1 MRDKD
6 ENEIID
12 KENKDCTPEFEDML
26 DSTVSLMLAERLC
39 EDVGI
44 KGADNAQVV
53 YDMAMEAISALGELR
68 KANGFPKPKNY
79 PRRQK
84 VLLNRLF
91 RYNLKDD
98 IPFPEVDT
106 PYERFR
112 GRLYRNRRI
121 TFRVARIE
129 RRSTK

>member
-6 ENEIID
+6 ENEIIK
-12 KENKDCTPEFEDML
+12 KENKELTPEFEDML
-26 DSTVSLMLAERLC
+26 DSAVLFALVEKLC
-39 EDVGI
+39 EDIRI
-44 KGADNAQVV
+44 KDTDNMPMV
-53 YDMAMEAISALGELR
+53 YEMAMGAISVLGELR
-68 KANGFPKPKNY
+68 KADGFPKPKNY

-91 RYNLKDD
+91 RYDLKND

-112 GRLYRNRRI
+112 GQLYRNRRGTLRI
-121 TFRVARIE
+121 VRIE
-129 RRSTK
+129 RRAEK

>member
-1 MRDKD
+1 MRDEI
-6 ENEIID
+6 ENGIID
-12 KENKDCTPEFEDML
+12 KENKDHTTEFEDML
-26 DSTVSLMLAERLC
+26 DSAVSFALVEKLC
-39 EDVGI
+39 EDIRI
-44 KGADNAQVV
+44 KDTDNMQMV
-53 YDMAMEAISALGELR
+53 YEMAMGAISALGELR
-68 KANGFPKPKNY
+68 KADGFPKPKNY

>member
-1 MRDKD
+1 MTDQN

-12 KENKDCTPEFEDML
+12 KENKDCTPKFEDML
-26 DSTVSLMLAERLC
+26 DSNVSLMLAERLC

-44 KGADNAQVV
+44 KGADNVQMV
-53 YDMAMEAISALGELR
+53 YEMAMEAISALRESR
-68 KANGFPKPKNY
+68 ETDSYPNPKDY

-91 RYNLKDD
+91 RYNLKND

-112 GRLYRNRRI
+112 SRTKQKRRI
-121 TFRVARIE
+121 ALRIVRVE
-129 RRSTK
+129 RRQSK

>member
-53 YDMAMEAISALGELR
+53 YDMAIEVVSALEKIR
-68 KANGFPKPKNY
+68 KADGFPKPKCY

-91 RYNLKDD
+91 RCDLKND

-112 GRLYRNRRI
+112 GQLYRNCRI
-121 TFRVARIE
+121 KLRIVRIE
-129 RRSTK
+129 RRPSK

>member
-1 MRDKD
+1 MRDEV

-53 YDMAMEAISALGELR
+53 YDMAIEVVSALEKIR
-68 KANGFPKPKNY
+68 KADGFPKPKNY

-91 RYNLKDD
+91 RYDLKND

-112 GRLYRNRRI
+112 GQLYRNRKI
-121 TFRVARIE
+121 TFRIARIE
-129 RRSTK
+129 RKHEK

>member
-1 MRDKD
+1 MTDMN

-12 KENKDCTPEFEDML
+12 EENKDCTPEIEDML
-26 DSTVSLMLAERLC
+26 DSAVSFMLAEKLC
-39 EDVGI
+39 EDINI
-44 KGADNAQVV
+44 KDADDVQMV

>member
-1 MRDKD
+1 MRDKY

-12 KENKDCTPEFEDML
+12 KENKERTPEFEDMF
-26 DSTVSLMLAERLC
+26 DSDVSFALVEKLC
-39 EDVGI
+39 EDIRI
-44 KGADNAQVV
+44 KDTDNMQMV
-53 YDMAMEAISALGELR
+53 YEMAMEAISALGELR
-68 KANGFPKPKNY
+68 KADGFPKPKNY

-91 RYNLKDD
+91 RYDLKND

-112 GRLYRNRRI
+112 GQLYRNRRVTLRI
-121 TFRVARIE
+121 VRIE
-129 RRSTK
+129 RRAEK

>member
-6 ENEIID
+6 ENEIIN
-12 KENKDCTPEFEDML
+12 KENKELAPEFEDML
-26 DSTVSLMLAERLC
+26 DSAVLFALVEKLC
-39 EDVGI
+39 EDIRI
-44 KGADNAQVV
+44 KDTDNMHMV
-53 YDMAMEAISALGELR
+53 YEMAMGAISALGELR
-68 KANGFPKPKNY
+68 KADGFPKTKNY

-91 RYNLKDD
+91 RHDLKND

-112 GRLYRNRRI
+112 GQLYRNCRI
-121 TFRVARIE
+121 KLRIVRIE
-129 RRSTK
+129 RRPSK

>member
-12 KENKDCTPEFEDML
+12 KENKELTPEFEDML
-26 DSTVSLMLAERLC
+26 DSAVLFALVEKLC
-39 EDVGI
+39 EDIRI
-44 KGADNAQVV
+44 KDTDNMQMV
-53 YDMAMEAISALGELR
+53 YDMAMGAISVLRELR
-68 KANGFPKPKNY
+68 KADGFPKPKNY

-91 RYNLKDD
+91 RYDLKND

-112 GRLYRNRRI
+112 GRLYRNRKI
-121 TFRVARIE
+121 TFRIARIE
-129 RRSTK
+129 RKHEK